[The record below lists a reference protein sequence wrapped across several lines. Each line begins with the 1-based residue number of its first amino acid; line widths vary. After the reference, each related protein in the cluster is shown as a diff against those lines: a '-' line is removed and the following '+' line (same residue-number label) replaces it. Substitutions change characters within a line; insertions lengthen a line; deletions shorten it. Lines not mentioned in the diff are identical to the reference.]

1 MLDLELS
8 REALARE
15 LDVLKEEAKGYSIR
29 DLQGGGWFTR
39 ILQHAL
45 KSYAEQVDAAYFERK
60 YPGLN
65 RDAIVDRRV
74 DLAQRYASLAG
85 GMSASAYS
93 AAVVMTLGTKG
104 GASPIT
110 LPAALVAFTADLLF
124 ISRLQLQLAYDL
136 SVLYGQP
143 IDLDDPEDLLS
154 LVKVAFGVKAG
165 QELQNAAT
173 KLAPEAVRVGVKK
186 VVAGSALQT
195 LRALPVV
202 GRYLLQR
209 NIIKMAIPGVAVPLS
224 AGLNYFTTGQI
235 ARVARGI
242 FRTRAVIDEAAPRLA
257 TGVEEDQRLF
267 LEVVWLVLRADRKTS
282 AEEAWLLNALAG
294 ELALGDGGDEAVA
307 SFRDLVELN
316 QDDVLARLSATP
328 EDFKLRA
335 YQAACVAAAVDGDF
349 GRKEKRLLERVATTC
364 GVEYDAAVVAA
375 LMEGYRT

>member
-1 MLDLELS
+1 MLDLAPTK
-8 REALARE
+8 EALRNQLEEA
-15 LDVLKEEAKGYSIR
+15 KEEARKYKIS
-29 DLQGGGWFTR
+29 D
-39 ILQHAL
+39 L
-45 KSYAEQVDAAYFERK
+45 KSGEWFPSLIRQALRSYADKVDAAYFEEK

-65 RDAIVDRRV
+65 RDAIADRRV

-143 IDLDDPEDLLS
+143 IDPDDPEDLLS

-186 VVAGSALQT
+186 VAAGSALQT

-224 AGLNYFTTGQI
+224 AGLNYFTTGRI

-242 FRTRAVIDEAAPRLA
+242 FRTRAAIDEAAPHLA

-267 LEVVWLVLRADRKTS
+267 LEVVWLVLGADRKTS

-307 SFRDLVELN
+307 GFRELVELN
-316 QDDVLARLSATP
+316 EDEVLARLSAAP
-328 EDFKLRA
+328 EDFKVRA

-349 GRKEKRLLERVATTC
+349 DRKEKRVLERLAKTC
-364 GVEYDAAVVAA
+364 GVDYDPKIVAA
-375 LMEGYRT
+375 LVETYRP